1 MPKTKGTKKVRIY
14 FHHLLMTYSMN
25 RNVVPQPSIDD
36 CVNFFTRS
44 LQYTLSSP
52 CRIEKLILLQT
63 NKLYGLTAV
72 RSQKSCWMTGVQ

>member
-1 MPKTKGTKKVRIY
+1 MPKTKDTKKVRIY

-36 CVNFFTRS
+36 CVDFS
-44 LQYTLSSP
+44 LNRFSTHFLP
-52 CRIEKLILLQT
+52 RCRIEKLILLQT